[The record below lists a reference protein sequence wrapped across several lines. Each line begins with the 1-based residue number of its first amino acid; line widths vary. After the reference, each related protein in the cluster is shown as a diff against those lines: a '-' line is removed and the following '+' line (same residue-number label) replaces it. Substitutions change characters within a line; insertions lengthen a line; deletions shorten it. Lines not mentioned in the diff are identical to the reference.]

1 MKKSILAI
9 CVICSLVFSS
19 CKNDAKTNEENKEE
33 QKTEK
38 TIKLSN
44 YSDTNWKSGVAIELN
59 MFIVD
64 NTKKNMELVKD
75 AKKFIFADGTF
86 ATVTGVKE
94 ADTFIQINLTDVG
107 STFQNQAGYPND
119 IKVE

>member
-1 MKKSILAI
+1 MKKSIWAI
-9 CVICSLVFSS
+9 CIICSLVFSS
-19 CKNDAKTNEENKEE
+19 CKNDAKTNEEKEE

-44 YSDTNWKSGVAIELN
+44 YSDTNWKSGVGIEYN

-64 NTKKNMELVKD
+64 NTKKNMEIVKA
-75 AKKFIFADGTF
+75 AKKFVFADGTF

-94 ADTFIQINLTDVG
+94 ADTFIQINLTEVG
-107 STFQNQAGYPND
+107 STFQNEAEYPNE
-119 IKVE
+119 IKIE